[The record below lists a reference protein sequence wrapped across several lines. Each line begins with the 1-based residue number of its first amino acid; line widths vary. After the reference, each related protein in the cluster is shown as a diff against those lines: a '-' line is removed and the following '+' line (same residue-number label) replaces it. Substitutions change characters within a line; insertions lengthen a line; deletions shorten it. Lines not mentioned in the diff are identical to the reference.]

1 MVTWLA
7 KQQLKKQ
14 KSSCEDYEVEKIVV
28 KRIQFSPLHG
38 DEFLLENLTVKLNRF
53 IQYI

>member
-14 KSSCEDYEVEKIVV
+14 KSSCEDYEVEKLGKKNPI
-28 KRIQFSPLHG
+28 FTTG
-38 DEFLLENLTVKLNRF
+38 DEFFTGEFDSK
-53 IQYI
+53 IEPI